1 MIDDELDD
9 YLHLYT
15 LNRGIV
21 MTPFHN
27 MALMCPA
34 TTEADVDRAQR
45 GLRRGARRAR
55 RLSTREGEPSRR
67 SVRRCCGHAR
77 MLPCCALPRA
87 RR

>member
-1 MIDDELDD
+1 MIDAELDD

-34 TTEADVDRAQR
+34 TTPADVDRHSEVFDA
-45 GLRRGARRAR
+45 
-55 RLSTREGEPSRR
+55 
-67 SVRRCCGHAR
+67 
-77 MLPCCALPRA
+77 ALA
-87 RR
+87 ELFG